1 MDNKLTPAE
10 QSAESKSKRVWKS
23 VGMVALAIGL
33 AIFTVI
39 VINL

>member
-1 MDNKLTPAE
+1 MNNKMTPSAE
-10 QSAESKSKRVWKS
+10 TAESKSKKIRKS
-23 VGMVALAIGL
+23 VGMVLLAIGL